1 MRDMTSVYFNMSVK
15 ELKTLRSKK
24 VLSIERERQRYGSYA
39 SAQEVKRLAWAIT
52 RIDAVIA
59 AKLAQMELPE

>member
-1 MRDMTSVYFNMSVK
+1 MRDMSSLYFSMTMK

-24 VLSIERERQRYGSYA
+24 VLAIERERRHFGSYA
-39 SAQEVKRLAWAIT
+39 SAQEIKRLAGAIT

-59 AKLAQMELPE
+59 AREAQMSLPE

>member
-1 MRDMTSVYFNMSVK
+1 MSSVYFKMSVK

-24 VLSIERERQRYGSYA
+24 ILAIERERRHFGSYA
-39 SAQEVKRLAWAIT
+39 SQQEIKRLAWAIT

-59 AKLAQMELPE
+59 AKMAQMALPE